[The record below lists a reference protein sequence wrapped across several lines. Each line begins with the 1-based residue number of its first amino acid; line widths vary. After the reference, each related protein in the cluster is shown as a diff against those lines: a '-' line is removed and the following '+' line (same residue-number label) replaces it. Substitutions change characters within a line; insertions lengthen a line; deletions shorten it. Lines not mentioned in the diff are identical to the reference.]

1 MVQIPK
7 VMRAVVITEAGGPE
21 VLEIGERPVPE
32 PGAGE
37 ILVRVAAA
45 GINRADVLQRM
56 GKYPVPKGAS
66 DIMGLEVS
74 GAVVATGPETERF
87 EPGDEVVALV
97 SGGGYAEYVAVAES
111 NALPLPAGISLAQ
124 GGGLA
129 EAAFTV
135 WHNVFERG
143 SLRPGEVLL
152 VHGGTSGIGTFAI
165 QLAKA
170 FKARVVVTA
179 GSEERCE
186 AARRLGADRAVN
198 YRDEDFVEAVKEMTG
213 GRGADVIL
221 DMVGGDYARRNYEA
235 AAPEG
240 RIVQIAFLKGPKPV
254 IDLSL
259 MMRKGL
265 THTGSMLRPM
275 PIEAKAELARAL
287 EETVWPQIAAG
298 FITPVIH
305 AYYPLEEA
313 GEAHRA
319 IDAEHIGKI
328 VLTVAKAD

>member
-1 MVQIPK
+1 MEQIAK
-7 VMRAVVITEAGGPE
+7 VMRAVVITEPGGPE

-32 PGAGE
+32 PDAGE
-37 ILVRVAAA
+37 ILIKVAAA

-74 GAVVATGPETERF
+74 GTVAATGSDTERY
-87 EPGDEVVALV
+87 EVGDKVVALV

-111 NALPLPAGISLAQ
+111 NALPLPAGLSLLQ

-165 QLAKA
+165 QVAKA
-170 FKARVVVTA
+170 FKARVIVTA
-179 GSEERCE
+179 GSESRCE
-186 AARRLGADRAVN
+186 AARRIGADRAVN
-198 YRDEDFVEAVKEMTG
+198 YQSEDFVEAVHEMTG

-221 DMVGGDYARRNYEA
+221 DMVGGDYASRNYAA

-240 RIVQIAFLKGPKPV
+240 RIVQIAFLKGAKPQV
-254 IDLSL
+254 DLAL

-287 EETVWPQIAAG
+287 EETVWPRIAEG
-298 FITPVIH
+298 FVTPVIH
-305 AYYPLEEA
+305 ASFALEEA

-319 IDAEHIGKI
+319 LDSDHIGKI
-328 VLTVAKAD
+328 VLRVGDTD